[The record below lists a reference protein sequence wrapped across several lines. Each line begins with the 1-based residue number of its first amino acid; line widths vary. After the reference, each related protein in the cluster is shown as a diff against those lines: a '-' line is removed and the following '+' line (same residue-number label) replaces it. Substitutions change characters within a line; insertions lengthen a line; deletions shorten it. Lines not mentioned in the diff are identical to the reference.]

1 MALQIKIV
9 IVNDCVV
16 FQRFKIISKF
26 ARVIAVIAQTLFR
39 DVGNIQNGNQKLKMG
54 RISNFMH

>member
-26 ARVIAVIAQTLFR
+26 ARVIAQTLFR